1 MKKIFLIS
9 VAIIGTLPSQASNNP
24 EYQKMLAVRNN
35 ILGLQKS
42 QESSQSLAMLIK
54 EEKTLTSEFANLSVQ
69 VKRLKTSK

>member
-9 VAIIGTLPSQASNNP
+9 VAIIGTIHSQASNNP

-42 QESSQSLAMLIK
+42 QESSQSLPMLIK
-54 EEKTLTSEFANLSVQ
+54 EEKTLTTQFADLSAQ
-69 VKRLKTSK
+69 LKRLNTSK